1 MKTLFHLYNKEH
13 TCLQAHTCLLNLLN
27 PFVPNAAFLYPL
39 KTLQNRKVFWCF
51 QGVEKGCFGN
61 EWVKEHDYDTFL
73 FSPVKVAETFNFFFR
88 NIAFNIAK
96 TCYFYATTPD
106 EIIKIIKIFSNK
118 KSSGP
123 ESLPTPIL
131 KNCADVT
138 NFHYKNFA
146 IMVFGI

>member
-1 MKTLFHLYNKEH
+1 M
-13 TCLQAHTCLLNLLN
+13 
-27 PFVPNAAFLYPL
+27 
-39 KTLQNRKVFWCF
+39 VFWCF

-146 IMVFGI
+146 IMVFGT